1 MRDEIRQMWRKL
13 GRKKR
18 AAWPRVEQGQYRSY
32 RAVHPFDERFGV
44 ETSGLIYELPS
55 GHAHDVYN
63 NGYFAVAPSV
73 FHAVMR
79 LMRERL
85 HLEYQRFRF
94 VDVGSGKGRALLLA
108 SDYPF
113 REVVGVELSPEL
125 DRVARA
131 NVARYAAVIAAEPH
145 AHGNLLHRPPVIS
158 IQGDATEFLWPT
170 GPLVVYMWNAF
181 TSPVMERVF
190 HNLRASLAEQPRE
203 LYLVYMHP
211 ELESM
216 LASLPWLTMLWR
228 DEIAMS
234 DEDYGA
240 WAFPTRDEI
249 CAVYRAIPSPATA
262 GVASAIHTKV

>member
-1 MRDEIRQMWRKL
+1 MRDEIRQLWRKL

-18 AAWPRVEQGQYRSY
+18 TAWPHVERGQYRSY

-44 ETSGLIYELPS
+44 ETSGLIYDLPT
-55 GHAHDVYN
+55 GHAHDAYN

-79 LMRERL
+79 MLVERL
-85 HLEYQRFRF
+85 HLDYQRFRF

-113 REVVGVELSPEL
+113 REVIGVELSPDL

-131 NVARYAAVIAAEPH
+131 NVAQYAAAIEAVPRAQRS
-145 AHGNLLHRPPVIS
+145 LLRRPPVIP
-158 IQGDATEFLWPT
+158 IQGDATEFLWPP

-181 TSPVMERVF
+181 ASPVMERVF
-190 HNLRASLAEQPRE
+190 QNLGASLAEQPRE

-228 DEIAMS
+228 EEIAMS
-234 DEDYGA
+234 EEDYAA
-240 WAFPTRDEI
+240 WAFPTREEM
-249 CAVYRAIPSPATA
+249 CAVYQALPPPATA
-262 GVASAIHTKV
+262 GRHGRNSH